1 MNWIDIV
8 FGIVLIGGIILGV
21 YTGFWWQF
29 IRFFL
34 LLITLYIT
42 LYLHE
47 PIAKW
52 IGPEMSDPYFAQ
64 LLIYLVVFVSIY
76 LILFMITWVLEIAL
90 GKKSKAPKGGKDKSK
105 DKEADKSKDGKES
118 KSKEPKGGG
127 KAKKGRLNAAFGGV
141 FGLFKTALICGAIL
155 LGISYYPT
163 SQLRTSVRESALS
176 KPLLWYT
183 RKVAMFMP
191 RKYKQHLKYFVDN
204 ITRHQETPET
214 EGR

>member
-1 MNWIDIV
+1 MNWVDIV
-8 FGIVLIGGIILGV
+8 FSIVLIGGIILGV

-47 PIAKW
+47 PIARW
-52 IGPEMSDPYFAQ
+52 IGPEMADPYFAQ

-76 LILFMITWVLEIAL
+76 LILFMVTWVLEIAL
-90 GKKSKAPKGGKDKSK
+90 GKKSKGTKGAKKS
-105 DKEADKSKDGKES
+105 KES
-118 KSKEPKGGG
+118 KESKKSKESDESKESKGGG
-127 KAKKGRLNAAFGGV
+127 KAKKGKLNAAFGGV

-163 SQLRTSVRESALS
+163 PQLRTYVKESALS

-183 RKVAMFMP
+183 RKVALFMP
-191 RKYKQHLKYFVDN
+191 RKYKQNLKSFVDN
-204 ITRHQETPET
+204 ITRHQETPGT

>member
-1 MNWIDIV
+1 MNWIDIIFAV
-8 FGIVLIGGIILGV
+8 VLLSGIIMGV

-76 LILFMITWVLEIAL
+76 LILFMITWVMEITF
-90 GKKSKAPKGGKDKSK
+90 GKKSKGEKKS
-105 DKEADKSKDGKES
+105 KES
-118 KSKEPKGGG
+118 KEPKKSKESDDPKESKGGG
-127 KAKKGRLNAAFGGV
+127 KAKKGKLNTVFGGV
-141 FGLFKTALICGAIL
+141 FGFMKTALICGAIL

-163 SQLRTSVRESALS
+163 SGLRAHVKESALA

-183 RKVAMFMP
+183 RKVALFMP
-191 RKYKQHLKYFVDN
+191 LKYKQHLRYFIDN

-214 EGR
+214 DGR